1 MAHDLCRKHTLG
13 LIFVVQQLLK
23 SYLLVLQIKTNTPV
37 PDDLT
42 EQNVPMGHSPA
53 VPDISEVL
61 RELPPLVP
69 ICK

>member
-1 MAHDLCRKHTLG
+1 
-13 LIFVVQQLLK
+13 V
-23 SYLLVLQIKTNTPV
+23 QIKTKTPV

-42 EQNVPMGHSPA
+42 EQNVYGGQSPA